1 MNTTGLQCPYCHIS
15 LSVTSKGLE
24 NKRVSLR
31 CKFCYGIFSFMP
43 YDKRIIFSKNRNYYE
58 VFGLDRNADLETIR
72 SRFRELVLKFHP
84 DRRSDIDFATEK
96 MKQINC
102 IYSVLGDKT
111 LRQEYDA
118 ALGFEEEFEDVYSN
132 YEPPHYI
139 YQDSIEI
146 IDAVGLSVIIKTREY
161 IYFPAERYLSIF
173 GKRFKLKGK
182 DYVGVKVQKIFNPKY
197 KNEYEKVLRKNLER
211 EPLFSINFG
220 NEEMIIFKEDF
231 QKIWISQK
239 SLNQKDIKTVIIS
252 VFIIILL
259 IVFGLSYLYRTY
271 TLDINDKGE
280 LEVIRK

>member
-1 MNTTGLQCPYCHIS
+1 MNATGLQCPYCHIS
-15 LSVTSKGLE
+15 LSVTSKSLE
-24 NKRVSLR
+24 NKQVSLR

-43 YDKRIIFSKNRNYYE
+43 YDKRITFSKNRNYYE
-58 VFGLDRNADLETIR
+58 VFGLDKNADLETIR

-102 IYSVLGDKT
+102 IYSALGDKT

-118 ALGFEEEFEDVYSN
+118 AMGFEEEFENVYSN

-146 IDAVGLSVIIKTREY
+146 IDAVGLSVIIKIGEY
-161 IYFPAERYLSIF
+161 IYFPAERCLSIF

-197 KNEYEKVLRKNLER
+197 KNEYEKVLRKDLER

-252 VFIIILL
+252 VFVIILL
-259 IVFGLSYLYRTY
+259 IVLGLTYLYRTY

-280 LEVIRK
+280 LEVIGK